1 MLHPKCWQ
9 HTRKQLMSDFYTSVC
24 LLGDDILIRGY
35 EHGDP
40 VQYREKSRPT
50 LFLVPNAQQKTSK
63 YRTLDGRYAFPK
75 QFDGAR
81 EAREFIKQYEG
92 ASGLEVHG
100 YERYVYQHIAQKWQ
114 GEIDYDMS
122 KMKIWTIDIE
132 VACENGFPDVQ
143 ASAEEMLCITMKNF
157 NTKET
162 ITWGTREFVPPD
174 GIEYRV
180 FWTEQEMLQDFHA
193 WWNQNTPDIITG
205 WNNNLYDIPYICR
218 RIERVLGEKWKK
230 SLSPWN
236 RVIDREIKMMGRTNI
251 AYEITGVAILDYL
264 DLYKKFT
271 YTNQESYRLDHIAMV
286 ELGDKKLDHSEFEN
300 FKDFYTSDWQRFVE
314 YNIHDVN
321 LVDMLED
328 KMKLIELAVTMAYD
342 AKVNLE
348 DVYSQVRMWD
358 TLIYND
364 LKGRNIVVP
373 PRLTTKKDDK
383 YAGAYVKEPIPGS
396 YDWVVSFDLNS
407 LYPHLIMQYNIS
419 PETLLDERHPTVTVD
434 KILNQEIVFEG
445 DGCVCANGAQ
455 YRKDILGFL
464 PEMMQRIYDERTI
477 YKKRM
482 LAAKQNLEDA
492 TTPAETLALQKD
504 VSKFNNIQMARK
516 IQLNSAYGAIGNQ
529 YFRYYS
535 LANAEAITLS
545 GQVSIRWIQNRMNT
559 YLNKILRTTDVDYVI
574 AADTDSIYLNLGPFV
589 HEVFKGREASDESI
603 VGFLDKVCKV
613 EFEKYI
619 GDSYEALATYVN
631 AYDQKMI
638 MKRENIANRGI
649 WTAKKRY
656 ILNVFDSEGV
666 RYKTPKLKIN
676 GIEAVKSSTP
686 APCRT
691 AIKDAL
697 KVIMNGTEDQL
708 QDFISDFR
716 KRFEAMPVEEIAF
729 PRGCNNVAKNSS
741 PATIYGKGC
750 PMHVRGAL
758 LYNFYIKKRK
768 LAHKYPIIQEGEK
781 IKYVMLRTPNKINEN
796 VISFFQTLP
805 TEFGLDK
812 SIDYDLQFKKSFLD
826 PLTVIL
832 DTIGWKPEKVN
843 TLEALWS

>member
-1 MLHPKCWQ
+1 
-9 HTRKQLMSDFYTSVC
+9 MSDFYTSVC

-35 EHGDP
+35 EHGSP

-50 LFLVPNAQQKTSK
+50 LFLVPQAQQKKSK
-63 YRTLDGRYAFPK
+63 FKTLDGRYAFPK

-100 YERYVYQHIAQKWQ
+100 YERFVYQHIAQKWK

-122 KMKIWTIDIE
+122 QMKIWTIDIE

-162 ITWGTREFVPPD
+162 ITWGTREFVAPKD
-174 GIEYRV
+174 IEYRV
-180 FWTEQEMLQDFHA
+180 FWTEQEMLQDFHS

-236 RVIDREIKMMGRTNI
+236 RVIDREIRIQGRTNI

-321 LVDMLED
+321 LVDSLED

-358 TLIYND
+358 TMIFSD

-373 PRLTTKKDDK
+373 PRITTKKDDK

-419 PETLLDERHPTVTVD
+419 PETLLDERHPSATVD
-434 KILNQEIVFEG
+434 RILDEEITFDG
-445 DGCVCANGAQ
+445 DCCVCANGAQ

-464 PEMMQRIYDERTI
+464 PQMMQRIYDERTI

-529 YFRYYS
+529 YFRYYN

-545 GQVSIRWIQNRMNT
+545 GQVSIRWIQNKMNA
-559 YLNKILRTTDVDYVI
+559 YLNKILRTTDADYVI

-589 HEVFKGREASDESI
+589 HEVFKGREKSDESI
-603 VGFLDKVCKV
+603 VGFLDKVCQV

-619 GDSYEALATYVN
+619 GDSYEALASYVN
-631 AYDQKMI
+631 AYEQKMF

-697 KVIMNGTEDQL
+697 KVIMNGTEDEL
-708 QDFISDFR
+708 QKFIANFR
-716 KRFEAMPVEEIAF
+716 EKFEAMPVEDIAF

>member
-1 MLHPKCWQ
+1 
-9 HTRKQLMSDFYTSVC
+9 MSDFYTSVC

-180 FWTEQEMLQDFHA
+180 FWTEQEMLQDFHS

-716 KRFEAMPVEEIAF
+716 ERFEAMPVEEIAF

-781 IKYVMLRTPNKINEN
+781 IKYVMLRTPNQINEN